1 MALKNQTPRLEIEIQ
16 ELALYGFAPGERA
29 AIADAVQV
37 ELTRL
42 FASREISRAL
52 YRDGSHARLNGGT
65 FSYTPRARG
74 QRIGAQVAQKTFEAL
89 NGIGTR
95 KKSR

>member
-1 MALKNQTPRLEIEIQ
+1 MKNKTPRLEIEIQ
-16 ELALYGFAPGERA
+16 ELALYGFAATERA

-42 FASREISRAL
+42 FGSQEISRAL
-52 YRDGSHARLNGGT
+52 YRNGSHARVNGGT

-74 QRIGAQVAQKTFEAL
+74 QIIGARVAQQTFEAM

-95 KKSR
+95 KKSQ